1 VLARVTPIAI
11 AFPVLALCL
20 LAAGCGG
27 DRAARTAA
35 VGSYIE
41 QVNATQLKLAQPLLA
56 VSRAN
61 RDFASRK
68 KQADP
73 VALRLRL
80 ERSERKIRA
89 LRAELAGVTAPA
101 EVRTLRTLMLAL
113 VDRELGLTREVA
125 QLVAFIPA
133 FSHALAPIAPAGPAL
148 KAALGSGQPVAAKAA
163 ALDRYHAVVEV
174 VLARLAPLHPPPSS
188 VPVYESQVQTLRQV
202 RAAVAGLAQALR
214 RQQRAQIAHFLR
226 QFDLAAVAN
235 QSLAAQRAQISAVKG
250 YNARIRSLDAIAM
263 QIARERSRVQQQLR

>member
-1 VLARVTPIAI
+1 MLARVTPIAI
-11 AFPVLALCL
+11 AVLALGL

-35 VGSYIE
+35 VGSYIDR
-41 QVNATQLKLAQPLLA
+41 VNATQLKLAKPLLA

-61 RDFASRK
+61 RDFASPK

-73 VALRLRL
+73 AVLRQRL

-89 LRAELAGVTAPA
+89 LRAELAGVTAPKEA
-101 EVRTLRTLMLAL
+101 RKLRALMLAL
-113 VDRELGLTREVA
+113 VDRELELTREVV

-133 FSHALAPIAPAGPAL
+133 FSHALGPIAPAGPAL
-148 KAALGSGQPVAAKAA
+148 KAALGSKQPVAAKAA

-188 VPVYESQVQTLRQV
+188 VPLYASQVQTLRQV
-202 RAAVAGLAQALR
+202 RDAVAGLAQALR
-214 RQQRAQIAHFLR
+214 RKQRAQIAHFLR
-226 QFDLAAVAN
+226 QFDLAAIAN

-250 YNARIRSLDAIAM
+250 YNARIRTLDAIAV